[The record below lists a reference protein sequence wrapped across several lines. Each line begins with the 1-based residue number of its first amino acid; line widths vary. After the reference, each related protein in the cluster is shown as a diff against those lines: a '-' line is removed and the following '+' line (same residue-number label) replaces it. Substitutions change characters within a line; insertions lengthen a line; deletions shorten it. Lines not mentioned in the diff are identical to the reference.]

1 MTLQTLAERATE
13 AAEAQPRLIDLI
25 QLLME
30 AHRDLNLTDDQHAE
44 LLELTNEAMEI
55 LRDLGR

>member
-13 AAEAQPRLIDLI
+13 VAEAQPRLIDLV

-55 LRDLGR
+55 LQDLGR

>member
-1 MTLQTLAERATE
+1 MTLQTLADKATE
-13 AAEAQPRLIDLI
+13 IAEAQPRLIDLV

-30 AHRDLNLTDDQHAE
+30 AHRELNLTEDQHAE

-55 LRDLGR
+55 LLELGR

>member
-1 MTLQTLAERATE
+1 MTLQTLAERASE
-13 AAEAQPRLIDLI
+13 VAEAQPRLIDLI

-30 AHRDLNLTDDQHAE
+30 AHRDLNLTENQHAE

>member
-1 MTLQTLAERATE
+1 MTLQTLADKATE
-13 AAEAQPRLIDLI
+13 IAEAQPRLIDLV

-30 AHRDLNLTDDQHAE
+30 AHRDLNLTEDQHAE

-55 LRDLGR
+55 LRELGR

>member
-1 MTLQTLAERATE
+1 MTLQTLAERASE
-13 AAEAQPRLIDLI
+13 VAEAQPRLIDLV

-30 AHRDLNLTDDQHAE
+30 AHRDLNLTEDQHAE

>member
-13 AAEAQPRLIDLI
+13 VADAQPRLIDLV

>member
-1 MTLQTLAERATE
+1 MTLQTLADKATE
-13 AAEAQPRLIDLI
+13 IAEAQPRLIDLV

-30 AHRDLNLTDDQHAE
+30 AHRDLDLTDDQHAE

-55 LRDLGR
+55 LRELGR